1 MKLNPS
7 AVELARELLDDGQ
20 FRISTPWSKV
30 QPSAESA
37 AIHREAAGA
46 ESAARWYLAV
56 DPDTGE
62 MRLPIGD
69 FKALHRSGLVAALDE
84 ARLHGWAD
92 IAEAADD
99 ILFLFDRLTAC

>member
-1 MKLNPS
+1 MKLNPA
-7 AVELARELLDDGQ
+7 AVELARELLDDGL

-30 QPSAESA
+30 RPSADSA
-37 AIHREAAGA
+37 AVHREAFGA
-46 ESAARWYLAV
+46 ENTTRWYLAV
-56 DPDTGE
+56 DPDSGE
-62 MRLPIGD
+62 TRLPIGD
-69 FKALHRSGLVAALDE
+69 FKAVHRSGLVAALDE